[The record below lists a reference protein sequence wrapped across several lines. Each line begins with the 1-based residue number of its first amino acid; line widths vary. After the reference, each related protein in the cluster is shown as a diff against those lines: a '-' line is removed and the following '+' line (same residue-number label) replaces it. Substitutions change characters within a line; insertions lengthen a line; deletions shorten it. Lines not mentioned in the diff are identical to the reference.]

1 MPYCRTFFPSATLSL
16 RVRRQGT
23 GERNNVATATD
34 RSGHADRY
42 TSDPSGPQG
51 ESRRVEIDY
60 YVLTA
65 GAIRPTSST

>member
-1 MPYCRTFFPSATLSL
+1 MRTVTP
-16 RVRRQGT
+16 
-23 GERNNVATATD
+23 
-34 RSGHADRY
+34 
-42 TSDPSGPQG
+42 SDPSGPQG